1 MFFLIG
7 MLVVCMLATAIFESG
22 WLEQELM
29 MRRLIRESREYARQ
43 REKHRNVY
51 SVAGYYPPQPKKHW
65 FERRG

>member
-29 MRRLIRESREYARQ
+29 MRHLIRESREY
-43 REKHRNVY
+43 EKRRNAHRNIY
-51 SVAGYYPPQPKKHW
+51 SEAGYFQPKPK
-65 FERRG
+65 RRLLKRRC